1 MDDAKGEG
9 RMNVTSQK
17 ALTAKVKNNEPRIE
31 SKLIANGLGVQHRY
45 LVNQIQKYQCRL
57 KAIGVLRFETSK
69 PNRQGGRPERL
80 VYLNENQCFF
90 LVTLSKNTERAV
102 DLKFAIVMAFS
113 ELRENLASV
122 TDYLPNYR
130 EAHDNLAQLVRING
144 SSVPESR
151 HHANLERMINKALK
165 APAGS
170 RKQLPAATRSAIAV
184 AERIA
189 SVAYEQALHK
199 GQDHK
204 AAYQNAKTGVIN
216 YAKTVVPIL
225 PLLECA

>member
-45 LVNQIQKYQCRL
+45 LVNQIQKYQYRL
-57 KAIGVLRFETSK
+57 KTIGVLRFETSK

-122 TDYLPNYR
+122 TDYLP
-130 EAHDNLAQLVRING
+130 
-144 SSVPESR
+144 
-151 HHANLERMINKALK
+151 
-165 APAGS
+165 
-170 RKQLPAATRSAIAV
+170 
-184 AERIA
+184 
-189 SVAYEQALHK
+189 
-199 GQDHK
+199 
-204 AAYQNAKTGVIN
+204 
-216 YAKTVVPIL
+216 
-225 PLLECA
+225 